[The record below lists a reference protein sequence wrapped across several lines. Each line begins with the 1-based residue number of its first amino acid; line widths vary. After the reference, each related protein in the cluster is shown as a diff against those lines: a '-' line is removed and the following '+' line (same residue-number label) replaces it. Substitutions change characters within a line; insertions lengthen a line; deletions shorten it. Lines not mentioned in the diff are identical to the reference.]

1 MTAPDRGATYK
12 IALAS
17 TGSST
22 HNTWLRAAII
32 LPDRRPGQAD
42 RARSGRPASLDII
55 TKEQDM
61 AAELRNAARE
71 RLKAGELGLGI
82 ILRQA
87 RTVDIAR
94 SGRT

>member
-1 MTAPDRGATYK
+1 
-12 IALAS
+12 
-17 TGSST
+17 
-22 HNTWLRAAII
+22 
-32 LPDRRPGQAD
+32 
-42 RARSGRPASLDII
+42 
-55 TKEQDM
+55 M

-94 SGRT
+94 FGRT